1 MIPAYV
7 KKIGC
12 KINEMIHDIKFH
24 I

>member
-1 MIPAYV
+1 MIPANV

-24 I
+24 K